1 MDPES
6 LKKMTVAQLRE
17 MAKKIPGI
25 KGISSMKKDDLID
38 LLARQSPE
46 PSGVKPAKEQRV
58 GAPKKLSKSEI
69 KKCIRSLKEKKRE
82 ALAQRDRNQAKYYTR
97 QIHSFKHQLR
107 RLAREKTK
115 VDK

>member
-1 MDPES
+1 MDSES

-17 MAKKIPGI
+17 KAKKISGT

-46 PSGVKPAKEQRV
+46 SSGVKPAKEQSV
-58 GAPKKLSKSEI
+58 YAPKKLSKSEI
-69 KKCIRSLKEKKRE
+69 KKQIRALKEKKRD
-82 ALAQRDRNQAKYYTR
+82 ALAQRDRSQAKYYTR
-97 QIHSFKHQLR
+97 QIHLFKHQLR
-107 RLAREKTK
+107 RLARDKAK